1 MKKTTLFRT
10 LILLLLVISMI
21 ISCCSCGSSKEQPA
35 DEPVIDPTE
44 DEPKPEPKPQPK
56 PEPVPAPE
64 PEHEPEPEPEPE
76 PPYDGP
82 VNPLTGMPADKDTSS
97 NRPYAI
103 MINNISFAQPQLG
116 ISHAD
121 IIYETLAEGGIT
133 RMLAV
138 FADVS
143 NVGTIG
149 SIRSSRHY
157 YLDLV
162 QGLDAIYIH
171 AGGSEI
177 AYDEMAYRGV
187 PHVDG
192 VNGTHQEIFYRDSD
206 RMYELGYEHSLV
218 TEGELIDEYVPTYG
232 FRMEHEDDFEYGMSF
247 EDNVDLRGGK
257 TAEDVYVCFSS
268 FGKSTSFDYNPETR
282 LYAASQYGESYL
294 DGNDWTQVSPANI
307 IIIYADMYVI
317 DSEGRLDVDLTSG
330 GSGYFVTAGKYKDIT
345 WSKDSIYDRFVFT
358 YDDGSEITYN
368 RGTTYI
374 CIISN
379 SGYVDIS

>member
-1 MKKTTLFRT
+1 MKNTTKLRFLI
-10 LILLLLVISMI
+10 LILLVLSI
-21 ISCCSCGSSKEQPA
+21 ILSCCACGSRKENSGEEANTEPA
-35 DEPVIDPTE
+35 EEEPTP
-44 DEPKPEPKPQPK
+44 EPKPEP
-56 PEPVPAPE
+56 E
-64 PEHEPEPEPEPE
+64 PEHEPEPE

-82 VNPLTGMPADKDTSS
+82 VNPLTGMPVDEDISQ

-116 ISHAD
+116 ISKAD

-138 FADVS
+138 YADVGD
-143 NVGTIG
+143 VGTIG

-171 AGGSEI
+171 AGGSDL

-192 VNGTHQEIFYRDSD
+192 VHGSHQEIFYRDSD

-232 FRMEHEDDFEYGMSF
+232 FRMEHEDDFDYGMTF
-247 EDNVDLRGGK
+247 EDNLDLKDGAAAK
-257 TAEDVYVCFSS
+257 DIYVCFSS
-268 FGKSTSFDYNPETR
+268 FGKSTSFEYNSETG
-282 LYAASQYGESYL
+282 LYEASQYGESYL
-294 DGNDWTQVSPANI
+294 DGNDWAQVSPANI

-330 GSGYFVTAGKYKDIT
+330 GSGYFVTAGKYKDIS

-368 RGTTYI
+368 RGSTYV

-379 SGYVDIS
+379 TGYVEIS